1 MNVVSAPVKNDI
13 AARKDIFRLSAV
25 LFSETHDVFS
35 ASDAQLQ
42 MVKCMFAKLDNKP
55 MTKSGIIAGLLD
67 VYKYHVSEDEIMELI
82 RKSRKTFQT
91 IVEDDAESYRLT
103 EEAYTQTIEV
113 QKKGIDF
120 YIDQFITE
128 KKIEEGNK
136 CKEAI
141 HKYLYELTTT
151 NINSYRILLCGNQGK
166 AFRDADISVDI
177 TELDTDEKVFVHDFL
192 EWDDAAK
199 NAALV
204 NVVYTCLEYC
214 LLVSGDS
221 PNSLIKGI
229 IRQRVIYLDT
239 NVIFRALGI
248 NGASRKKVIHAL
260 LKKCQQAKFK
270 LVISAQTKKEF
281 VETTNIYI
289 ENIKKYPRGIVD
301 PEAYEYFSDYNLY
314 AFYSAW
320 YHDHPSMS
328 LKYFRIYLDAIYDE
342 FVKQYAIID
351 DEKIPQEIFTSHN
364 FGPTRNSYAQSIQQK
379 KRENRAERN
388 WIQDINPNNNH
399 DATIIRYI
407 EMLREN
413 QGDAKDIFLVSTDKV
428 LRSWDMSRSDT
439 KYPIVIYPSQLF
451 VILVKLCG
459 RSDDDYKS
467 FVSFINIKP
476 QSQQITA
483 EKANIILSGISSITE
498 DIEKQRGIIKAAYG
512 GDFQQIFQHG
522 HGDAELYAAAQRYSM
537 NYLEGELGEVNSQL
551 DTATRVINEQSE
563 TISELQAEVSEVST
577 RADSQADQAAKT
589 EAGYRE
595 KIANLSNMQEQQREK
610 ICKYAEK
617 KIKPMFNLRWYVIPS
632 LILIYSLC
640 VIVFIALQMLWCE
653 EKWNIVTKL
662 LEGVADTTF
671 GKNISEYVA
680 VIDTAAVALIGVSF
694 KWLWRNPWNKAKQR
708 EDMLKRVDEY
718 IKEHDLL

>member
-1 MNVVSAPVKNDI
+1 MSVVSAPLKNDI

-35 ASDAQLQ
+35 TSDAQIQ

-55 MTKSGIIAGLLD
+55 MSKSEIIAGLLD
-67 VYKYHVSEDEIMELI
+67 VYKYHVSEDEIIGLI
-82 RKSRKTFQT
+82 RKSKKTFQT
-91 IVEDDAESYRLT
+91 IIEDNAESFRLTDDAYK
-103 EEAYTQTIEV
+103 QTLEL

-120 YIDQFITE
+120 YIDQFIDV
-128 KKIEEGNK
+128 KKIEDGEK
-136 CKEAI
+136 CKNAI

-151 NINSYRILLCGNQGK
+151 NINSYRILLLGNQGES
-166 AFRDADISVDI
+166 FHDSDISVDV
-177 TELDTDEKVFVHDFL
+177 TELDAIEKVFVHDFL

-199 NAALV
+199 NAALA

-221 PNSLIKGI
+221 PNSLMKGI

-248 NGASRKKVIHAL
+248 NGESRKKVIHAF

-270 LVISAQTKKEF
+270 LVISAHTKKEF
-281 VETTNIYI
+281 IETTNIYI
-289 ENIKKYPRGIVD
+289 DNIKKYPRGIVD

-314 AFYSAW
+314 AFYSSW
-320 YHDHPSMS
+320 HHTHPSMS
-328 LKYFRIYLDAIYDE
+328 LKYFRIYLDGIYDE

-351 DEKIPQEIFTSHN
+351 DEKIPQSIFTSHN
-364 FGPTRNSYAQSIQQK
+364 FGPTRNTYAQSIQRK
-379 KRENRAERN
+379 KQENREERN

-407 EMLREN
+407 ELLRET
-413 QGDAKDIFLVSTDKV
+413 QGGEKDIFLVSTDKV
-428 LRSWDMSRSDT
+428 LRAWDMSRLDT

-476 QSQQITA
+476 KSQQITA

-512 GDFQQIFQHG
+512 GDFQQIIQHS
-522 HGDAELYAAAQRYSM
+522 HSDSELYESAQRYSM
-537 NYLEGELGEVNSQL
+537 NYLESELGVATSKL
-551 DTATRVINEQSE
+551 DMATQVISEQSE
-563 TISELQAEVSEVST
+563 TINGLQAEVSGVTT
-577 RADSQADQAAKT
+577 RAAAQADQASRN
-589 EAGYRE
+589 EAGYKDE
-595 KIANLSNMQEQQREK
+595 IAKLNNKQEQQREK
-610 ICKYAEK
+610 VCKFAEK
-617 KIKPMFNLRWYVIPS
+617 KIKPIFNLRWYVIPV
-632 LILIYSLC
+632 LILFYSLC
-640 VIVFIALQMLWCE
+640 VVVFIALQILWCDE
-653 EKWNIVTKL
+653 TWNIVTKIL
-662 LEGVADTTF
+662 GYIADTTF

-680 VIDTAAVALIGVSF
+680 VIDTAAVALIGILF
-694 KWLWRNPWNKAKQR
+694 KCLWLNPWDKAKKK
-708 EDMLKRVDEY
+708 EDMLKRVDNY

>member
-1 MNVVSAPVKNDI
+1 MSVVSAPLKNDI

-35 ASDAQLQ
+35 TSDAQIQ

-55 MTKSGIIAGLLD
+55 MSKSEIIAGLLD
-67 VYKYHVSEDEIMELI
+67 VYKYHVSEDEIIGLI
-82 RKSRKTFQT
+82 RKSKKTFQT
-91 IVEDDAESYRLT
+91 IIEDNSESFRLT
-103 EEAYTQTIEV
+103 DDTYKQTLEL

-120 YIDQFITE
+120 YIDQFIDG
-128 KKIEEGNK
+128 KKIEDGEK
-136 CKEAI
+136 CKDAI

-151 NINSYRILLCGNQGK
+151 NINSYRILLLGNQGE
-166 AFRDADISVDI
+166 AFRDSDISVDI
-177 TELDTDEKVFVHDFL
+177 TDLDAVEKVFVHDFL

-199 NAALV
+199 NAALA

-221 PNSLIKGI
+221 PNSLMKGI

-248 NGASRKKVIHAL
+248 NGESRKKVIHAF

-270 LVISAQTKKEF
+270 LVISAHTKKEF
-281 VETTNIYI
+281 IETTNIYI
-289 ENIKKYPRGIVD
+289 DNIKKYPRGIVD

-314 AFYSAW
+314 AFYSSW
-320 YHDHPSMS
+320 HHTHPAMS
-328 LKYFRIYLDAIYDE
+328 LKYFRIYLDGIYDE

-351 DEKIPQEIFTSHN
+351 DEKIPQSIFTSHN
-364 FGPTRNSYAQSIQQK
+364 FGPTRNTYAQSIQRK
-379 KRENRAERN
+379 KQENRAERN

-407 EMLREN
+407 ELLRET
-413 QGDAKDIFLVSTDKV
+413 QGDEKDIFLVSTDKV
-428 LRSWDMSRSDT
+428 LRSWDMSRLDT

-476 QSQQITA
+476 KSQQITA

-512 GDFQQIFQHG
+512 GDFQQIIQHS
-522 HGDAELYAAAQRYSM
+522 HSDSELYESAQRYSM
-537 NYLEGELGEVNSQL
+537 NYLESELGVATSKL
-551 DTATRVINEQSE
+551 DMATQVISEQSE
-563 TISELQAEVSEVST
+563 TISGLQAEVSGVTT
-577 RADSQADQAAKT
+577 RAAAQADQASRN
-589 EAGYRE
+589 EAGYKDE
-595 KIANLSNMQEQQREK
+595 ITKLNNKQEQQREK
-610 ICKYAEK
+610 VCKFAEK
-617 KIKPMFNLRWYVIPS
+617 KIKPIFNLRWYVIPV
-632 LILIYSLC
+632 LILFYSLC
-640 VIVFIALQMLWCE
+640 VVVFIALQILWCDE
-653 EKWNIVTKL
+653 TWNIVTKIL
-662 LEGVADTTF
+662 GYIADTTF

-680 VIDTAAVALIGVSF
+680 VIDTAAVALIGVLF
-694 KWLWRNPWNKAKQR
+694 KCLWLNPWDKAKKK
-708 EDMLKRVDEY
+708 EDMLKRVDNY

>member
-1 MNVVSAPVKNDI
+1 MSVVSTPLKNDI

-35 ASDAQLQ
+35 TSDAQIQ

-55 MTKSGIIAGLLD
+55 MSKSEIIAGLLD
-67 VYKYHVSEDEIMELI
+67 VYKYHVSEDEIMGLI
-82 RKSRKTFQT
+82 RKSKKTFQT
-91 IVEDDAESYRLT
+91 IIEDNSESFRLTDDAYK
-103 EEAYTQTIEV
+103 QTLEL

-120 YIDQFITE
+120 YIDQFIAE
-128 KKIEEGNK
+128 KEIVDGEK
-136 CKEAI
+136 CKDAI

-151 NINSYRILLCGNQGK
+151 NINSYRILLLGNQGE
-166 AFRDADISVDI
+166 AFRDSDISVDI
-177 TELDTDEKVFVHDFL
+177 TELDADEKAFVHDFL
-192 EWDDAAK
+192 EWDDAPK
-199 NAALV
+199 NAALA

-221 PNSLIKGI
+221 PNSLMKGI

-248 NGASRKKVIHAL
+248 NGESRKKVIHAF

-301 PEAYEYFSDYNLY
+301 PEAYEYFSDYNMY

-320 YHDHPSMS
+320 HHAHQSMS

-342 FVKQYAIID
+342 FVKQYAVVD
-351 DEKIPQEIFTSHN
+351 DEKIPQSIFTSHN
-364 FGPTRNSYAQSIQQK
+364 FGPTRNTYAQSIQRK
-379 KRENRAERN
+379 KQENRVERN
-388 WIQDINPNNNH
+388 WIQDVNPNNNH

-407 EMLREN
+407 EMLRET
-413 QGDAKDIFLVSTDKV
+413 QGDEKDIFLVSTDKV
-428 LRSWDMSRSDT
+428 LRSWDMGRSDVE
-439 KYPIVIYPSQLF
+439 YPVVIYPSQLF

-476 QSQQITA
+476 KSQQITA

-498 DIEKQRGIIKAAYG
+498 DIEKQRGIINAAYG
-512 GDFQQIFQHG
+512 GDFQQVIQHS
-522 HGDAELYAAAQRYSM
+522 HSDSQLYEAAQRYSM
-537 NYLEGELGEVNSQL
+537 NYLEGALENANSQL
-551 DTATRVINEQSE
+551 NEAHQVIDAQSGAIKALKTEKEQVL
-563 TISELQAEVSEVST
+563 IRAE
-577 RADSQADQAAKT
+577 DQAVQSAKKEDGLRQEIT
-589 EAGYRE
+589 G
-595 KIANLSNMQEQQREK
+595 LSNKQEEQREK

-617 KIKPMFNLRWYVIPS
+617 KVKPLFNLRWYVIPGVV
-632 LILIYSLC
+632 LTYSIC
-640 VIVFIALQMLWCE
+640 VIIFIALQMLWCDE
-653 EKWNIVTKL
+653 NWNFVTKI
-662 LEGVADTTF
+662 LEYVANTTF

-680 VIDTAAVALIGVSF
+680 VIDTAAVALIGIFV
-694 KWLWRNPWNKAKQR
+694 KWLWRNPLDNTKKK

-718 IKEHDLL
+718 IKENDLM

>member
-1 MNVVSAPVKNDI
+1 MSVVSAPLKNDI

-35 ASDAQLQ
+35 TSDAQIQ

-55 MTKSGIIAGLLD
+55 MSKSEVIAGLLD
-67 VYKYHVSEDEIMELI
+67 VYKYHVSEDEIMGLI
-82 RKSRKTFQT
+82 RKSKKTFQT
-91 IVEDDAESYRLT
+91 IIEDNAESFRLT
-103 EEAYTQTIEV
+103 DETYKQTLEL

-120 YIDQFITE
+120 YIDQFVDI
-128 KKIEEGNK
+128 KKIEDGEK
-136 CKEAI
+136 CKDAI

-151 NINSYRILLCGNQGK
+151 NINSYRILLLGNQGE
-166 AFRDADISVDI
+166 AFHDSDISVDI
-177 TELDTDEKVFVHDFL
+177 TELDAIEKVFVHDFL

-199 NAALV
+199 NAALA

-221 PNSLIKGI
+221 PNSLMKGI

-248 NGASRKKVIHAL
+248 NGESRKKVIHAF
-260 LKKCQQAKFK
+260 LKKCKQASFK
-270 LVISAQTKKEF
+270 LVISAHTKKEF
-281 VETTNIYI
+281 FETTDIYI
-289 ENIKKYPRGIVD
+289 DNIKKYPRGIVD
-301 PEAYEYFSDYNLY
+301 SEAYEYFSDYNFY

-320 YHDHPSMS
+320 HYSHQSMS
-328 LKYFRIYLDAIYDE
+328 LKYFRIYLDSIYDE

-351 DEKIPQEIFTSHN
+351 DEKMPQAIFTSHN
-364 FGPTRNSYAQSIQQK
+364 FGSTRNTYAQSIQRK
-379 KRENRAERN
+379 KQENRAERN
-388 WIQDINPNNNH
+388 WVQDINPNNNH

-407 EMLREN
+407 EMLRET

-428 LRSWDMSRSDT
+428 LRSWDMSRSDNN
-439 KYPIVIYPSQLF
+439 YPVVIYPSQLF

-476 QSQQITA
+476 KSQQITA

-498 DIEKQRGIIKAAYG
+498 DIEKQRGIVKAAYG
-512 GDFQQIFQHG
+512 GDFQQVIQHS
-522 HGDAELYAAAQRYSM
+522 HSDAELYEAAQRHSM
-537 NYLEGELGEVNSQL
+537 NYLEGELGSTTSQL
-551 DTATRVINEQSE
+551 DRATSVINEQNE
-563 TISELQAEVSEVST
+563 TISNLQAEVSEVSS
-577 RADSQADQAAKT
+577 RAVVQADQASRK

-595 KIANLSNMQEQQREK
+595 EIATLNNKQEQQREK
-610 ICKYAEK
+610 ICKFAEK
-617 KIKPMFNLRWYVIPS
+617 KIKPVVNLRWHVIPT
-632 LILIYSLC
+632 LILFYSVC
-640 VIVFIALQMLWCE
+640 VIAFIALQVLWCDE
-653 EKWNIVTKL
+653 SWNIVTKL
-662 LEGVADTTF
+662 FGYIANTTF

-680 VIDTAAVALIGVSF
+680 IIDTAAVALIGVF
-694 KWLWRNPWNKAKQR
+694 YKCLWLNPWDKAKKN
-708 EDMLKRVDEY
+708 EDMLKRVDNY